1 MKNLLKA
8 AVCAVLVCAMAFA
21 LAACGGNEPA
31 PAETKDYDVIDIA
44 KSVSENVSFED
55 EYLTAVADIAF
66 ELNRDEIALDSVA
79 EENGA
84 KQAAVY
90 VSGAY
95 PEMIFAIK
103 AVDANAADQVMKAI
117 EKILDNYEKN
127 YTNYGPEQVSK
138 ITSAVKVIR
147 GQYVFVIVSNDNAAA
162 QTYLNG
168 LLG

>member
-1 MKNLLKA
+1 MFLNELGISVDLDLRGSIPGEFKA
-8 AVCAVLVCAMAFA
+8 GPVIEGL
-21 LAACGGNEPA
+21 
-31 PAETKDYDVIDIA
+31 DYFQLPV
-44 KSVSENVSFED
+44 
-55 EYLTAVADIAF
+55 
-66 ELNRDEIALDSVA
+66 NRDEIALDSVA

-138 ITSAVKVIR
+138 ITSAVKVVR